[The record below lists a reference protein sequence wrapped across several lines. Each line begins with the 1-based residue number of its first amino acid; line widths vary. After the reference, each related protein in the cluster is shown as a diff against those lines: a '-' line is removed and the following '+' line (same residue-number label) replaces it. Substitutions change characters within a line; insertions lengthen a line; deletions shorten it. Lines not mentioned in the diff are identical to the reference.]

1 MIPNVACR
9 PSRRGRRQARTF
21 IGHRPACFAG
31 ALGGEYGGGNLATV
45 PLAELIGASGSMAQ
59 PINGLPEGDQVKLS
73 VVE

>member
-1 MIPNVACR
+1 M
-9 PSRRGRRQARTF
+9 F

-59 PINGLPEGDQVKLS
+59 QIDGLPEGAEVKLS
-73 VVE
+73 LVE

>member
-1 MIPNVACR
+1 MIANVACR
-9 PSRRGRRQARTF
+9 PFRQGRGQARMF

-59 PINGLPEGDQVKLS
+59 QIDGLPEGAEVKLS
-73 VVE
+73 LVE